1 MLIYVPLNRSCGTFS
16 CAFYTYVLLP
26 TSPGTFSC
34 AFYTYVLFPTSPGIF
49 QCTFSTYVPPAT
61 FTETFWLTYSLYVPK
76 TQGNAQEKGM
86 FPHRNIP
93 SFIYVFIFPVLSVH
107 CCPHPLHD
115 RPHYDLLIHSRT
127 TMPHPRPTQQLLLQL
142 R

>member
-26 TSPGTFSC
+26 TSPR
-34 AFYTYVLFPTSPGIF
+34 IF

-76 TQGNAQEKGM
+76 TQGNAHEKENVPHTET
-86 FPHRNIP
+86 FPLSLCIYFS
-93 SFIYVFIFPVLSVH
+93 SFVSFS
-107 CCPHPLHD
+107 
-115 RPHYDLLIHSRT
+115 LLILYSFYLQNNVSVTGDKNFMPAHSSPIT
-127 TMPHPRPTQQLLLQL
+127 NNIIKAPLGVLLSAFC
-142 R
+142 